1 MITTAIVNQKGGV
14 AKTTTSL
21 NLGAGLIKR
30 GKKVLFVD
38 MDAQGNLTYSININ
52 KLNGNILDVLL
63 KNSNINDCISE
74 VTIGNSKSSLIAS
87 TSLLSGADSKI
98 SEVGKEYRLKEAL
111 EALND
116 AYDYCI
122 LDTPPSL
129 GILTV
134 NAMTAADNIVI
145 TAQADVYSLQ
155 GIANLANN
163 VMAVREYCNKS
174 LKIKGILLTRYN
186 DRAIITRQITNMLE
200 SNAKELETKLF
211 NTKIRENIA
220 IKEAQAKKS
229 DIFTYAPKSNGTI
242 DYDKFIEEYLE
253 A

>member
-30 GKKVLFVD
+30 GKNVLFVD
-38 MDAQGNLTYSININ
+38 MDAQGNLTYSVNIN

-74 VTIGNSKSSLIAS
+74 IMIGNSKSSLIAS

-116 AYDYCI
+116 KYDYCI

-155 GIANLANN
+155 GIANLASN

-229 DIFTYAPKSNGTI
+229 DIFTYAPKSNGAI

>member
-38 MDAQGNLTYSININ
+38 MDAQGNLTYSMNIS
-52 KLNGNILDVLL
+52 KINGNILDVLL
-63 KNSNINDCISE
+63 KISNINDCISE
-74 VTIGNSKSSLIAS
+74 ITIGSSKSSLIAS

-111 EALND
+111 STLND
-116 AYDYCI
+116 TYDYCI

-134 NAMTAADNIVI
+134 NAMTAANNIVI

-155 GIANLANN
+155 GIANLASN
-163 VMAVREYCNKS
+163 VIAVREYCNKD

-229 DIFTYAPKSNGTI
+229 DIFTYAPKSNGAM
-242 DYDKFIEEYLE
+242 DYDRFIDEYLE
-253 A
+253 S

>member
-1 MITTAIVNQKGGV
+1 
-14 AKTTTSL
+14 
-21 NLGAGLIKR
+21 
-30 GKKVLFVD
+30 
-38 MDAQGNLTYSININ
+38 
-52 KLNGNILDVLL
+52 
-63 KNSNINDCISE
+63 
-74 VTIGNSKSSLIAS
+74 
-87 TSLLSGADSKI
+87 
-98 SEVGKEYRLKEAL
+98 
-111 EALND
+111 
-116 AYDYCI
+116 
-122 LDTPPSL
+122 
-129 GILTV
+129 
-134 NAMTAADNIVI
+134 MTAADNIVI

>member
-63 KNSNINDCISE
+63 KNSNINNCISE
-74 VTIGNSKSSLIAS
+74 ITIGNSKSSLIAS

-98 SEVGKEYRLKEAL
+98 SEVGKEYRLKETL

-186 DRAIITRQITNMLE
+186 DRAIITKQITNMLE

-229 DIFTYAPKSNGTI
+229 DIFTYAPKSNGAI